1 MVGSCLVSRTRLKLD
16 VAVSL
21 VCEMGKGRGQAATAK
36 ILQWMVD
43 QDEYLRSKIELQ
55 VRYGRCGWIDTTFDL
70 ETRFPS
76 AFHPANHGG
85 KSILM
90 EFEQHHT
97 N

>member
-1 MVGSCLVSRTRLKLD
+1 MVGRCLVSRTRLKLD

-43 QDEYLRSKIELQ
+43 QDEYLRSQIELQ
-55 VRYGRCGWIDTTFDL
+55 VRCVRCGWIDMTFDL